1 MIASNMIS
9 SQEFYIGYRLMR
21 ERFYFFGSFRETAK
35 AIEDSE
41 ARLEYLEAVIRHGL
55 GDEEIEVSP
64 LVNCLMVQTRFT
76 LDRSKEIS
84 DERSEAWKK
93 WSEAKSKAKL
103 WNQNAVKNW
112 GKVAKQNKTQQIK
125 TKQNE
130 VEEEVEYKRNI
141 KEKKTY
147 LDFVKLTDDEY
158 NKLLALLW
166 KSKLDQAIE
175 NLNNYLGSSGK
186 TYKSHYY
193 TIRKWNQEYI
203 NELEARKKETALPS
217 NMDLLWTIQLRR

>member
-9 SQEFYIGYRLMR
+9 SQGFYIGYRLMR

-76 LDRSKEIS
+76 LDKSHDIS
-84 DERSEAWKK
+84 DSASERWKLGGAPK
-93 WSEAKSKAKL
+93 
-103 WNQNAVKNW
+103 WNQNAKKNW
-112 GKVAKQNKTQQIK
+112 EIIQKQANSSKNKLKQTK
-125 TKQNE
+125 TSE

-141 KEKKTY
+141 KEKNTY
-147 LDFVKLTDDEY
+147 LEFVKLTDDEY
-158 NKLLALLW
+158 NKLLAIFG
-166 KSKLDQAIE
+166 KQKLDNEIQK
-175 NLNNYLGSSGK
+175 LNNYIGSSGK
-186 TYKSHYY
+186 NYKSHYY
-193 TIRKWNQEYI
+193 TIRKWNQDYI

>member
-1 MIASNMIS
+1 MIAINMIS
-9 SQEFYIGYRLMR
+9 SQKFYIGYRLMR

-76 LDRSKEIS
+76 LDKSHDIS
-84 DERSEAWKK
+84 DSASERWKLGWAPK
-93 WSEAKSKAKL
+93 
-103 WNQNAVKNW
+103 WNQNAKKNW
-112 GKVAKQNKTQQIK
+112 EIIQKQANSSKNKLKQTK
-125 TKQNE
+125 TSE

-141 KEKKTY
+141 KEKNTY
-147 LDFVKLTDDEY
+147 LEFVKLTDDEY
-158 NKLLALLW
+158 NKLLAIFG
-166 KSKLDQAIE
+166 KQKLDNEIQK
-175 NLNNYLGSSGK
+175 LNNYIGSSGK
-186 TYKSHYY
+186 NYKSHYY
-193 TIRKWNQEYI
+193 TIRKWNQDYI

>member
-76 LDRSKEIS
+76 LDKSHDIS
-84 DERSEAWKK
+84 DSASERWKLGWAPK
-93 WSEAKSKAKL
+93 
-103 WNQNAVKNW
+103 WNQNAKKNW
-112 GKVAKQNKTQQIK
+112 EIIQKQANSSKNKLKQTK
-125 TKQNE
+125 TSE

-141 KEKKTY
+141 KEKNTY
-147 LDFVKLTDDEY
+147 LEFVKLTDDEY
-158 NKLLALLW
+158 NKLLAIFG
-166 KSKLDQAIE
+166 KQKLDNEIQK
-175 NLNNYLGSSGK
+175 LNNYIGSSGK
-186 TYKSHYY
+186 NYKSHYY
-193 TIRKWNQEYI
+193 TIRKWNQDYI